1 MGKSKN
7 LQANNSQNFILKG
20 LNSIQVGLY
29 FLLSVYILK
38 SLLEAF
44 LSDESFL
51 AMMSIQIIENIG
63 VSLVVFIFLFSSL
76 AVFFSSRR
84 RARKMVVKIW
94 NSQSK
99 KHFWTYSIFTITSII
114 ILFFVKNLG
123 YTAYIAPLFLLFS
136 GGLLILLNTNKE
148 KPYYLLA
155 GINLLLAVLVLVIP
169 SYWYS
174 AILIVGIS
182 FLAYGVVVKK

>member
-1 MGKSKN
+1 MSKSKN
-7 LQANNSQNFILKG
+7 LQTNDAQNFILKG
-20 LNSIQVGLY
+20 LNSIQIGLY
-29 FLLSVYILK
+29 FLLSVYVLK
-38 SLLEAF
+38 SLLDAF

-63 VSLVVFIFLFSSL
+63 VSLAVFIFLFSAL

-84 RARKMVVKIW
+84 RTRKMGFKVW
-94 NSQSK
+94 NSESK
-99 KHFWTYSIFTITSII
+99 KHFWIYSIFTIIGI
-114 ILFFVKNLG
+114 VILSFVKILG
-123 YTAYIAPLFLLFS
+123 YTVYLAPLFLLFS
-136 GGLLILLNTNKE
+136 GSLLALLNTKKE

-155 GINLLLAVLVLVIP
+155 GINVLLAVLVFIIP

>member
-1 MGKSKN
+1 MSKNKN

-20 LNSIQVGLY
+20 INSIQIGLY
-29 FLLSVYILK
+29 ILLSVYLLK
-38 SLLEAF
+38 SLLDAF

-63 VSLVVFIFLFSSL
+63 ISLVVFIFLFSAL

-84 RARKMVVKIW
+84 RARKLGFKVW
-94 NSQSK
+94 NPQSK
-99 KHFWTYSIFTITSII
+99 KQFWIYSAFVII
-114 ILFFVKNLG
+114 GIVILSFVKSIGLTT
-123 YTAYIAPLFLLFS
+123 YLAPLFLLFS
-136 GGLLILLNTNKE
+136 GTLFALLNAKKE

-155 GINLLLAVLVLVIP
+155 GINVLLAVLVFIIP

>member
-63 VSLVVFIFLFSSL
+63 GE
-76 AVFFSSRR
+76 
-84 RARKMVVKIW
+84 
-94 NSQSK
+94 
-99 KHFWTYSIFTITSII
+99 
-114 ILFFVKNLG
+114 KN
-123 YTAYIAPLFLLFS
+123 F
-136 GGLLILLNTNKE
+136 KR
-148 KPYYLLA
+148 
-155 GINLLLAVLVLVIP
+155 
-169 SYWYS
+169 
-174 AILIVGIS
+174 
-182 FLAYGVVVKK
+182 